1 MLERDQRKTVQKI
14 TCRDDS
20 LQEGYW
26 VAQEYGEKNNKVG
39 EGTRIQ
45 GMTAEDCR
53 LREDLITLHN
63 YLKGG
68 CIEEG
73 VLELYHRNFRLDIRK
88 NFFIDGEVKH
98 WNRLLS
104 IVMEFPFLEGFQRRV
119 DVTLMERFGD
129 GTWYFRL
136 MVGFGNLEGFFPS
149 KWFCDSMTPHPGCGD
164 GWGVRCRIA
173 QDNFSSSKNVMSN
186 QKKMVLC
193 PWNLILCW
201 VPKWQTDFCIHWLS
215 PERDLIV
222 ALNTWIILPRE
233 SALCL
238 NSLLVPSTG
247 SALHICHKHLSSPK
261 V

>member
-1 MLERDQRKTVQKI
+1 MTHCRKGTELLKNMERSTTKLGKGLEYKEWLQK
-14 TCRDDS
+14 S
-20 LQEGYW
+20 
-26 VAQEYGEKNNKVG
+26 
-39 EGTRIQ
+39 
-45 GMTAEDCR
+45 R

-119 DVTLMERFGD
+119 DVTLMEQFGD

-173 QDNFSSSKNVMSN
+173 QDNFSSSKNVMSD